1 MMVGGLDGVKVRVW
15 RERFLRFDDSGMTIS
30 EFCSAEGVSKSSYY
44 AWRRKVG
51 QPTGDRG
58 VAAGGKLFEPV
69 TIAFGAVKIRLPDGT
84 LIEVP
89 CESAIA
95 LRTIVGQL
103 VCKPPEVAR
112 C

>member
-1 MMVGGLDGVKVRVW
+1 MVGRLDGVKVRVW
-15 RERFLRFDDSGMTIS
+15 RERFLRFDDSGMRIS
-30 EFCSAEGVSKSSYY
+30 EFCSAEGVSKSSFH
-44 AWRRKVG
+44 AWRRKMG
-51 QPTGDRG
+51 RSGDRKA
-58 VAAGGKLFEPV
+58 AAGGKLFEPV
-69 TIAFGAVKIRLPDGT
+69 TIAFGAVTIRLPDGT